1 MRQETSPIRYVI
13 HPCWLGSMLVA
24 ASDAGLTAVLLGDD
38 ADALVH
44 DLRRRCP
51 EATPAGDD
59 AGFARVVAEVAR
71 LVEDPAGRCEAP
83 LDPRGTAFERRVWQ
97 ALREIP
103 AGVTATYSDIAA
115 RIDAPGASRE
125 VGEACAANPL
135 AVVVPCHRVVR
146 KNGGLGGYRWG
157 PRRKRALLAREAAA
171 ERRAS

>member
-1 MRQETSPIRYVI
+1 MRQETSPIRYVVR
-13 HPCWLGSMLVA
+13 PCWLGSMLVA
-24 ASDAGLTAVLLGDD
+24 GSDVGLTTVLLGDD
-38 ADALVH
+38 ADALVR
-44 DLRRRCP
+44 DLRNRWP
-51 EATPAGDD
+51 EATPADGD
-59 AGFARVVAEVAR
+59 ARFARAVAEVAR
-71 LVEDPAGRCEAP
+71 LVEAPASRCEVP
-83 LDPRGTAFERRVWQ
+83 LDPRGTPFEQRVWQ

-103 AGVTATYSDIAA
+103 AGATATYSEIAA

-171 ERRAS
+171 GRGAS